1 MIFRTGQCNKESKPS
16 QNQHWPFNYMDLE
29 SLPNVD
35 DMEIKVSFQG
45 FEEGTLNELF

>member
-16 QNQHWPFNYMDLE
+16 QNQHWPFNYVDLE

-35 DMEIKVSFQG
+35 EMEIKVSIPG